1 MDPLSA
7 VLAFSLAAALLTLTP
22 GLDTALVLR
31 TAAVE
36 GPGQAMLAGAGVST
50 GVLAWGLMAALGL
63 GAVLAVSE
71 TAYLLLRIAGAAYLL
86 WLGIG
91 MLRAALSPE
100 RARHLAA
107 MASAKGAGG
116 TGGGR
121 GRGWYWRG
129 LLTNL
134 LNPKVGVFY
143 VSFLPQFT
151 AEGVPVVAF
160 SVGLAAIHATMG
172 IAWFALL
179 TLATRPITGLLKR
192 PAVTRSLDGLTGAV
206 LIGFG
211 LRLAL
216 ERRS

>member
-7 VLAFSLAAALLTLTP
+7 ILAFSLAAALLTLTP

-91 MLRAALSPE
+91 MLRAALSAE
-100 RARHLAA
+100 RARTLAA
-107 MASAKGAGG
+107 AASAKGAGG
-116 TGGGR
+116 PGGG
-121 GRGWYWRG
+121 GWFWRG

-179 TLATRPITGLLKR
+179 TLATRPIADLLKR
-192 PAVTRSLDGLTGAV
+192 PAVTRSLDGVTGAV

-216 ERRS
+216 ERRG

>member
-7 VLAFSLAAALLTLTP
+7 ILAFSLAAALLTLTP

-91 MLRAALSPE
+91 MLRAALSAE
-100 RARHLAA
+100 RARTLAA
-107 MASAKGAGG
+107 AASAKGAGG
-116 TGGGR
+116 PGGR
-121 GRGWYWRG
+121 GWFWRG

-179 TLATRPITGLLKR
+179 TLATRPIADLLKR
-192 PAVTRSLDGLTGAV
+192 PAVTRSLDGVTGAV

-216 ERRS
+216 ERRG